1 MSHARARVHPPP
13 PPQPVSC
20 GTWLVW
26 HVARVAHVA
35 RVGTWLVGTWL
46 VGTWLVG
53 TWLVWHT
60 WLVWARGSW
69 GVGRVQKMFVDF
81 SKSRARGVCTLLRG
95 ETVWE

>member
-1 MSHARARVHPPP
+1 MCRTPAHVCTPPLP
-13 PPQPVSC
+13 RSRSR
-20 GTWLVW
+20 
-26 HVARVAHVA
+26 VAR
-35 RVGTWLVGTWL
+35 GSC
-46 VGTWLVG
+46 G